1 MPTSFLFIARY
12 CLAAIATFILLATPA
27 LAEKRV
33 ALIVGNSAYA
43 NVTRLDNPRND
54 AKLMADTLRAL
65 GFQLVGNA
73 AQLDLEKPALDR
85 AVQAFGQQ
93 IQGADVALFYYA
105 GHGVQVAGSNYL
117 VPVNANPTREADVD
131 FQMVD
136 VNLVLRQMQGS
147 GTRLNLVI
155 LDACRNNP
163 FGGRGLRA
171 AEGGLAQMRAPEGT
185 LISYATQPGSVAQDG
200 TDGHSPYTRALAST
214 VRRAGL
220 DIFQT
225 FNQVGL
231 AVKRST
237 GGSQQPWVSSSPI
250 DGTFY
255 FVPPAATAAPAP
267 APTQPLQQEA
277 RLTPPPRLND
287 DARAITDPAQ
297 LREINER
304 LYELNFDPE
313 SNGRSTVKAAIRD
326 FQSVNNLPQ
335 TGEATEGLLRRLRET
350 GYAGPWG
357 SIVYGEDSGK
367 WGLSWGHV
375 TRKEAVADARSKCGK
390 SKCPIELSFYGK
402 TCGAFAAS
410 DQHWS
415 LMARDTID
423 RAKLD
428 SLTACGK
435 SGKACNI
442 VGAVCADGSGLPDQ
456 R

>member
-1 MPTSFLFIARY
+1 MPTSVFRVAKHS
-12 CLAAIATFILLATPA
+12 AIAVVSFVLLVAPA
-27 LAEKRV
+27 SAEKRV
-33 ALIVGNSAYA
+33 ALIVGNSNYL
-43 NVTRLDNPRND
+43 NVTRLDNPKND

-65 GFQLVGNA
+65 GFQLVGGG

-85 AVQAFGQQ
+85 AVQSFGQQ

-117 VPVNANPTREADVD
+117 VPINANPTREADVD

-171 AEGGLAQMRAPEGT
+171 SGGGLAQMRAPDGT

-200 TDGHSPYTRALAST
+200 ADGHSPYTRALAAT

-220 DIFQT
+220 DVFQT

-231 AVKRST
+231 AVKRAT
-237 GGSQQPWVSSSPI
+237 GGAQQPWVSSSPI

-255 FVPPAATAAPAP
+255 FVPPVSPVA
-267 APTQPLQQEA
+267 QPPQQDA
-277 RLTPPPRLND
+277 RLSLAPRLND
-287 DARAITDPAQ
+287 DAKTITDTVRLQ
-297 LREINER
+297 EINER

-313 SNGRSTVKAAIRD
+313 TPGGKSAMKVAIRD
-326 FQSVNNLPQ
+326 FQSVNGLPQ

-350 GYAGPWG
+350 KYVGPWG

-375 TRKEAVADARSKCGK
+375 SRKEAVADARAKCGA
-390 SKCPIELSFYGK
+390 SKCPVELSFYGK
-402 TCGAFAAS
+402 TCGAFAVS
-410 DQHWS
+410 GKQWS
-415 LMARDTID
+415 LMARDSID
-423 RAKLD
+423 KAKLD
-428 SLTACGK
+428 ALDTCGK

-442 VGAVCADGSGLPDQ
+442 IGAVCADGSGLPDQ